1 MKRICLLFA
10 LMLSGCASNTYYFP
24 VVKKPAAAPVLEK
37 KGKIDITYSVAFVRP
52 SYADAFSSDA
62 AEQDEKKHRKLIYD
76 KLKKSGLFN
85 KITYVFPRKRGKYHL
100 HFGRA
105 TGGTSEQ
112 MKMGWAMVSAET
124 LFLFP
129 ISFHMTF
136 DHSMQMFVDGVE
148 VYAVMLPIKNRTV
161 FWAPLVLLMP
171 TLFVSK
177 SRAQEYPLDFFIN
190 EIVKNELYSAAALN
204 GRL

>member
-24 VVKKPAAAPVLEK
+24 VVKKPAASPVLEK
-37 KGKIDITYSVAFVRP
+37 KDKIDITYSVAFVRP
-52 SYADAFSSDA
+52 SYADSFSSDA

-85 KITYVFPRKRGKYHL
+85 KITYVFPRERGKYHL

-112 MKMGWAMVSAET
+112 MKMLWGVLSAET
-124 LFLFP
+124 LALFP
-129 ISFHMTF
+129 ASFHQTF

-161 FWAPLVLLMP
+161 VWMPWVLFMP
-171 TLFVSK
+171 TLIVSI

-190 EIVKNELYSAAALN
+190 EIVKNKLYSAAALSD
-204 GRL
+204 RL

>member
-37 KGKIDITYSVAFVRP
+37 KDRIDITYSVAFAGNVT
-52 SYADAFSSDA
+52 S
-62 AEQDEKKHRKLIYD
+62 AEYGKEYRKLIYD

-85 KITYVFPRKRGKYHL
+85 KITYVFPRERGKYHL
-100 HFGRA
+100 HFVRA

-112 MKMGWAMVSAET
+112 MKMGWAMGSAET
-124 LFLFP
+124 LALFP
-129 ISFHMTF
+129 VSFHTTF

-171 TLFVSK
+171 TLFVSQ

>member
-37 KGKIDITYSVAFVRP
+37 KDRIDITYSVAFVRP

-85 KITYVFPRKRGKYHL
+85 KITYVFPRERGKYHL

-112 MKMGWAMVSAET
+112 MKMGWGILSAET
-124 LFLFP
+124 LSLFP
-129 ISFHMTF
+129 ASFHTTF

-148 VYAVMLPIKNRTV
+148 VYAAMLPIKNRTV
-161 FWAPLVLLMP
+161 IWAPFVLFMP
-171 TLFVSK
+171 TLIVSK

-190 EIVKNELYSAAALN
+190 EIVKNKLYSAAALSD
-204 GRL
+204 RL

>member
-37 KGKIDITYSVAFVRP
+37 KDRIDITYSVAFAGNVT
-52 SYADAFSSDA
+52 SEEYGK
-62 AEQDEKKHRKLIYD
+62 EYRKLIYD

-85 KITYVFPRKRGKYHL
+85 KITYVFPRERGKYHL

-112 MKMGWAMVSAET
+112 MQMSLFQFSVST
-124 LFLFP
+124 LCLIP
-129 ISFHMTF
+129 VSLHTTF
-136 DHSMQMFVDGVE
+136 DHSMQMFADGVE
-148 VYAVMLPIKNRTV
+148 VYAVMLPIKRRAVLWT
-161 FWAPLVLLMP
+161 PLLPLLP
-171 TLFVSK
+171 TGVISN

-190 EIVKNELYSAAALN
+190 EIVKNKLYSAAALSD
-204 GRL
+204 RL